1 MFLRKA
7 VSRNKRRYQQDGYD
21 LDLSYITKKIIAMG
35 FPSEKLEGV
44 FRNPASEVIRF
55 LEEKHREHYKVY
67 NLCSERSYDHGKFH
81 GRVEI
86 FPFDD
91 HNAPPFDLIE
101 QFCKNVKVWLDTH
114 EENIAVVHCKA
125 GKGRTGLM
133 ICSYLLYAKEWKTAQ
148 EAMSFYGM
156 ARTKNMKGVTIP
168 SQIRYINYFAHYLEK
183 GKPPAKALLLESIIF
198 KPEGKVKCDDVKVG
212 IYCGNTLVFTKGREK
227 REKKNSK
234 G

>member
-1 MFLRKA
+1 MLQLRKA
-7 VSRNKRRYQQDGYD
+7 VSRNKRRFQEGGFD
-21 LDLSYITKKIIAMG
+21 LDLSYITKRIIAMG
-35 FPSEKLEGV
+35 FPSDKLEGV
-44 FRNPASEVIRF
+44 YRNPASEVIRF
-55 LEEKHREHYKVY
+55 LEERHKDHYKVY
-67 NLCSERSYDHGKFH
+67 NLCSERSYDHSKFH

-91 HNAPPFDLIE
+91 HNSPPFDLIE
-101 QFCKNVKVWLDTH
+101 QFCKNVKFWMDAH

-156 ARTKNMKGVTIP
+156 ARTKNLKGVTIP
-168 SQIRYINYFAHYLEK
+168 SQIRYINYFAAYLEK
-183 GKPPAKALLLESIIF
+183 GRLISKALLLDSIVF
-198 KPEGKVKCDDVKVG
+198 KPEGKVKCEDVKVL

-227 REKKNSK
+227 KN
-234 G
+234 